1 MPYKDKIVKQTKQ
14 KTYASTY
21 YQNNKDKVLATT
33 KASVKKYKEQW
44 RSFKATLS
52 CVKCGQNHPA
62 TLDFHHIDSSTK
74 ESSVN
79 KLIKYRAFKRAM
91 EEVKKCVVLCA
102 NCHRIHHHDERENK
116 KAKKKKG
123 AEAP

>member
-1 MPYKDKIVKQTKQ
+1 MPYKDKTVKQTKQ
-14 KTYASTY
+14 KTYANTY
-21 YQNNKDKVLATT
+21 YQNNKTKVLATT

-74 ESSVN
+74 EASVN

-116 KAKKKKG
+116 KAKKKG

>member
-1 MPYKDKIVKQTKQ
+1 MPYKDKTVKQTKQ
-14 KTYASTY
+14 KTYANTY
-21 YQNNKDKVLATT
+21 YQNNKAKVLATT
-33 KASVKKYKEQW
+33 TASVKKYKEQW

-74 ESSVN
+74 EASVN

-116 KAKKKKG
+116 KAKKKG
-123 AEAP
+123 ALAP

>member
-21 YQNNKDKVLATT
+21 YQNNKAKVLATT

-74 ESSVN
+74 EASVN

-91 EEVKKCVVLCA
+91 EEVKKCDVLCA

-123 AEAP
+123 AKAP

>member
-1 MPYKDKIVKQTKQ
+1 MPYKDKTVKQTKQ

-74 ESSVN
+74 EASVN

-116 KAKKKKG
+116 KAKKKG
-123 AEAP
+123 AAAP

>member
-1 MPYKDKIVKQTKQ
+1 MPYKDPKVKQTKQ

-21 YQNNKDKVLATT
+21 YQNNKAKVLATT

-74 ESSVN
+74 EASVN

-102 NCHRIHHHDERENK
+102 NCHRIHHHDERLVK

>member
-1 MPYKDKIVKQTKQ
+1 MPYKDKTVKQAKQ
-14 KTYASTY
+14 KAYANTY
-21 YQNNKDKVLATT
+21 YQNNKAKVLATT

-44 RSFKATLS
+44 RSFKATLA

-74 ESSVN
+74 EASVN

-91 EEVKKCVVLCA
+91 EEVKKCLVLCA

-116 KAKKKKG
+116 KAKKKG

>member
-21 YQNNKDKVLATT
+21 YQNNKAKVLATT

-74 ESSVN
+74 EASVN

-102 NCHRIHHHDERENK
+102 NCHRIHHHDERLVK

>member
-14 KTYASTY
+14 KTYANTY
-21 YQNNKDKVLATT
+21 YQNNKAKVLATT

-74 ESSVN
+74 EASVN

-102 NCHRIHHHDERENK
+102 NCHRIHHHDERIAK